1 VQGSLLTGVED
12 QMVNRGDM
20 RASDAD
26 HDVAAA
32 RLRGHYAAGRL
43 TQEGFRRRGRRRLRF
58 RSRLLLTLA
67 TVTALWL
74 LIGFSLPHNGL
85 LIAALLLMLGL
96 MGLTAGVVV
105 ALVLLARRA
114 WRRGAWLEGLPV
126 LVGLPWLGRAMW
138 AGRTVWV
145 SRAAWRAE
153 RRYGPAYP
161 ASRDY
166 PGSA

>member
-1 VQGSLLTGVED
+1 
-12 QMVNRGDM
+12 MVNRGDM

-26 HDVAAA
+26 RDVAAA

-105 ALVLLARRA
+105 ALVWLAPRGWAAGRR
-114 WRRGAWLEGLPV
+114 LEGLPV
-126 LVGLPWLGRAMW
+126 LGGRPGLGRGVW
-138 AGRTVWV
+138 AGRAVWV
-145 SRAAWRAE
+145 SRAAWRAGG
-153 RRYGPAYP
+153 RFGPAYP

>member
-1 VQGSLLTGVED
+1 
-12 QMVNRGDM
+12 MVNRGDM

-26 HDVAAA
+26 RDVAAA
-32 RLRGHYAAGRL
+32 RLSGHYAAGRL

-85 LIAALLLMLGL
+85 LIAALLLMIGLLGL
-96 MGLTAGVVV
+96 AAGFV
-105 ALVLLARRA
+105 AARVWRARRA

-126 LVGLPWLGRAMW
+126 LVGLPWLGRAVW
-138 AGRTVWV
+138 AGRAGG
-145 SRAAWRAE
+145 RARG
-153 RRYGPAYP
+153 RFGPAYP
-161 ASRDY
+161 ASR
-166 PGSA
+166 G

>member
-1 VQGSLLTGVED
+1 MPTMMWQPPGFAATTRRAGSPRKASGGVAGDGSGFRSD

-67 TVTALWL
+67 TVTAIWL

-96 MGLTAGVVV
+96 LGLTAGVVV
-105 ALVLLARRA
+105 ALVWLARRA

-126 LVGLPWLGRAMW
+126 LVGLPWLGRA
-138 AGRTVWV
+138 V
-145 SRAAWRAE
+145 
-153 RRYGPAYP
+153 
-161 ASRDY
+161 
-166 PGSA
+166 

>member
-1 VQGSLLTGVED
+1 
-12 QMVNRGDM
+12 MVNRGDM
-20 RASDAD
+20 HASDAGRD
-26 HDVAAA
+26 AAA
-32 RLRGHYAAGRL
+32 TRLRGHYAAGRL
-43 TQEGFRRRGRRRLRF
+43 TQQSIRRRGRRRLRF
-58 RSRLLLTLA
+58 RTRLLLTLA

-96 MGLTAGVVV
+96 MGLTVGGVV
-105 ALVLLARRA
+105 ALVWLARRA

-126 LVGLPWLGRAMW
+126 LVSLPWLGRAVW
-138 AGRTVWV
+138 AGRAVWV
-145 SRAAWRAE
+145 SRAAWRA
-153 RRYGPAYP
+153 RGRFGPAYP